1 MRIDSKNFKLIKSQ
15 LTLVSSAPL
24 RGLLVMDTDQGQTR
38 IEIDEDSA
46 NVLLDEVLSLYGV
59 RRPSTD
65 DVETSAGL

>member
-65 DVETSAGL
+65 DVKTSAGL